1 MKKRT
6 NIVLAA
12 FMFALTLAA
21 VPRHASAATDIY
33 LQLDGIKGESQSIM
47 PWVSIALSL
56 IA

>member
-12 FMFALTLAA
+12 SMFALTLAA

-33 LQLDGIKGESQSIM
+33 LQLDGIKGESQSII